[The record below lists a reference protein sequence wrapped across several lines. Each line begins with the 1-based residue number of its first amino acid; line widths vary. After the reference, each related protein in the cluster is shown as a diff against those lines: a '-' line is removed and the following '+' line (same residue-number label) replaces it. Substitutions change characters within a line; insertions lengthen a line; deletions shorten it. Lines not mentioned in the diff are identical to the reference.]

1 MATITKGVGIA
12 TFYGTNTFLDLEGS
26 ANNDGSRE
34 FDFDAIVTT
43 KKEFEIEIA
52 QLAENLEVGESFEAV
67 GGWLNGSTNYR
78 TTYEI
83 ICRPFVYTDP
93 LYNDF
98 DTYKS
103 DFKELLRYKYK
114 YLKVREYLYTVN
126 PNVISPADVLLYPI
140 CIESIEFASSPNVQ
154 EITLT
159 IKHALSN
166 NG

>member
-1 MATITKGVGIA
+1 MANKTNGVGIA
-12 TFYGTNTFLDLEGS
+12 TFYGSDDFLTLVGS
-26 ANNDGSRE
+26 ANDEGVYETVLSMPAA
-34 FDFDAIVTT
+34 DFS
-43 KKEFEIEIA
+43 FEIEIA

-98 DTYKS
+98 NTCKS
-103 DFKELLRYKYK
+103 DFKQLLRYKYK
-114 YLKVREYLYTVN
+114 YLKVLDYLYEVN
-126 PNVISPADVLLYPI
+126 PFIGDEDLLYPI
-140 CIESIEFASSPNVQ
+140 SIESIEFASAPNIQ